1 MYPEVLNMNPMIV
14 LKKEERLELYLML
27 LEIEKEVKGQPY
39 IAILMRADEAGGG
52 ITPSMVKRDLLRSL
66 PLKACENLLYRL
78 TDLGYF
84 EEPEVKRERNL
95 NGQHGQDGQEPVFR
109 LTDKGRE
116 SAQTNTF
123 WQPEKGAYMVYK
135 SKSPLITRLIG
146 QSIIQITRHR
156 SDKGE
161 QRNTSDVLKQD
172 LNKPIKVLNQ
182 EGREEKI
189 RIIDFEEKCLSCGQV
204 VTILEIKVYEN
215 EALIKIKPKE
225 NAEKS
230 EDILGKFFTS
240 LREEEVRDALLAGE
254 FGDSYDKHKKVVRSP
269 FSPENL
275 SWIRDVHIQK
285 PIYEGVEF
293 EPVQLQGVRFIPSDE
308 EQARMWVEEWLLR
321 NVDEYFW
328 SDEEFQA
335 YLHKKLGIILE
346 FYPQLGGVTRKE
358 MIDRLSKRQNSF
370 YSIAK
375 LEAANYLSY

>member
-1 MYPEVLNMNPMIV
+1 MID
-14 LKKEERLELYLML
+14 LRKEEQLELYLML
-27 LEIEKEVKGQPY
+27 LEIEKKVKDRPY
-39 IAILMRADEAGGG
+39 IAILMRACEAGGE
-52 ITPSMVKRDLLRSL
+52 ITPSMVRSDLLVSL

-84 EEPEVKRERNL
+84 EKRERNL
-95 NGQHGQDGQEPVFR
+95 NGQYGQDGQEPVFR
-109 LTDKGRE
+109 ITDKGRE
-116 SAQTNTF
+116 SAQTKTF

-135 SKSPLITRLIG
+135 SKSPLITDLIG

-156 SDKGE
+156 IDEGE

-172 LNKPIKVLNQ
+172 LNKTIKVLNQ
-182 EGREEKI
+182 EKHEEEI
-189 RIIDFEEKCLSCGQV
+189 CIIGFEEKCLSYGQV
-204 VTILEIKVYEN
+204 DTILEIEVYEN
-215 EALIKIKPKE
+215 EAAIKIKTKENKENKE

-230 EDILGKFFTS
+230 EDILGKFFTP

-254 FGDSYDKHKKVVRSP
+254 FGDSYDKHKKVVRTP

-275 SWIRDVHIQK
+275 SWIRDVRIQK

-335 YLHKKLGIILE
+335 YLHEKLGIIFE
-346 FYPQLGGVTRKE
+346 FYPQLGGMTRKE
-358 MIDRLSKRQNSF
+358 MIDRLSKRQDSF

>member
-1 MYPEVLNMNPMIV
+1 MIV
-14 LKKEERLELYLML
+14 LRKRERLELYLML
-27 LEIEKEVKGQPY
+27 LEIEKKVKDQPY
-39 IAILMRADEAGGG
+39 IAILMRACEAGGE
-52 ITPSMVKRDLLRSL
+52 ITPSMVRSNLLVSL

-78 TDLGYF
+78 KDLGYF
-84 EEPEVKRERNL
+84 EEAGVDRERNL
-95 NGQHGQDGQEPVFR
+95 NGQHGQDEQEPVFR
-109 LTDKGRE
+109 ITDKGRE
-116 SAQTNTF
+116 SAQTETF

-161 QRNTSDVLKQD
+161 QRNTSDVLNKD
-172 LNKPIKVLNQ
+172 LNKPIKILNK
-182 EGREEKI
+182 EGHEEEI
-189 RIIDFEEKCLSCGQV
+189 RIIGFEEKCLSYGQV
-204 VTILEIKVYEN
+204 KTILEIKVDEN
-215 EALIKIKPKE
+215 EAVIKIKEEKNKE
-225 NAEKS
+225 NVEES
-230 EDILGKFFTS
+230 GDPLGKFSTP
-240 LREEEVRDALLAGE
+240 LREEEVRDALLAGK
-254 FGDSYDKHKKVVRSP
+254 FGDSYDKHKKVVRIP

-275 SWIRDVHIQK
+275 SWIRDVHIEK
-285 PIYEGVEF
+285 PVYEGVEF
-293 EPVQLQGVRFIPSDE
+293 APVWLKGVRFIPSDE

-335 YLHKKLGIILE
+335 YLHEKLGIILE
-346 FYPQLGGVTRKE
+346 FYPQLGAVTRKE

>member
-1 MYPEVLNMNPMIV
+1 
-14 LKKEERLELYLML
+14 ML
-27 LEIEKEVKGQPY
+27 LEIEKKVKDRPY
-39 IAILMRADEAGGG
+39 IAILMRAREAGGE
-52 ITPSMVKRDLLRSL
+52 ITPSMVRRDLLVSL

-84 EEPEVKRERNL
+84 EKAGVKSERNL
-95 NGQHGQDGQEPVFR
+95 NGQYGQDGQEPVFR
-109 LTDKGRE
+109 ITDKGRE
-116 SAQTNTF
+116 SAQTKTF

-182 EGREEKI
+182 EGHEEEI
-189 RIIDFEEKCLSCGQV
+189 RIIGFEEKCLSYSQV
-204 VTILEIKVYEN
+204 DTILEIEVYEN
-215 EALIKIKPKE
+215 EAAIKIKPKE
-225 NAEKS
+225 NKENVKKS
-230 EDILGKFFTS
+230 EDALGKFFTP

-254 FGDSYDKHKKVVRSP
+254 FGDSYDKDKRVVRTP
-269 FSPENL
+269 FSPEDL
-275 SWIRDVHIQK
+275 RWIRDVRIQK

-293 EPVQLQGVRFIPSDE
+293 ERVQLEGVRFIPSDE

-321 NVDEYFW
+321 NVDKYFW

-335 YLHKKLGIILE
+335 YLHEKLGIILE
-346 FYPQLGGVTRKE
+346 FYPQLGGMTRKE

>member
-1 MYPEVLNMNPMIV
+1 MNPMIV

-27 LEIEKEVKGQPY
+27 LEIEKKVKDRPY
-39 IAILMRADEAGGG
+39 IAILMRAYEAGGE
-52 ITPSMVKRDLLRSL
+52 ITPSMVKRDLLGNL

-84 EEPEVKRERNL
+84 EEAGVKRERNL
-95 NGQHGQDGQEPVFR
+95 NGQYGQDGQEPVFR
-109 LTDKGRE
+109 ITNKGRE
-116 SAQTNTF
+116 SAQTKTF

-135 SKSPLITRLIG
+135 SKSPLITPLIG
-146 QSIIQITRHR
+146 QSIIQITRYR

-182 EGREEKI
+182 EGQEEEI
-189 RIIDFEEKCLSCGQV
+189 RIIGFEEKCLSYSQV

-215 EALIKIKPKE
+215 EAVIKIKAKE
-225 NAEKS
+225 NKENVEES
-230 EDILGKFFTS
+230 EGILGKFFTP

-254 FGDSYDKHKKVVRSP
+254 FGDSYDKHKKVVRTP
-269 FSPENL
+269 FFPENL
-275 SWIRDVHIQK
+275 SWIRDVHIEK
-285 PIYEGVEF
+285 PVYEGVEF
-293 EPVQLQGVRFIPSDE
+293 DRVRLEGVRFIPSDE

-358 MIDRLSKRQNSF
+358 MIDKLSKRQNSF

-375 LEAANYLSY
+375 LEATNYLSY

>member
-1 MYPEVLNMNPMIV
+1 
-14 LKKEERLELYLML
+14 ML
-27 LEIEKEVKGQPY
+27 LEIEKKVEDRPY
-39 IAILMRADEAGGG
+39 IAILKRADEVGGE
-52 ITPSMVKRDLLRSL
+52 ITPSMVRSDLLVSL

-84 EEPEVKRERNL
+84 EEVEEAGVKRERNL

-109 LTDKGRE
+109 ITDKGRE
-116 SAQTNTF
+116 SAQTKTF

-135 SKSPLITRLIG
+135 SKSPLITHLIG
-146 QSIIQITRHR
+146 QSIIQIIRHR

-161 QRNTSDVLKQD
+161 QRNTSDILKKD
-172 LNKPIKVLNQ
+172 LNKTIKVLNQ
-182 EGREEKI
+182 EGKEEEI
-189 RIIDFEEKCLSCGQV
+189 RIIGFEEKCLSYGQV
-204 VTILEIKVYEN
+204 DTILEIKVDEN
-215 EALIKIKPKE
+215 EALIKIKPKKNKE
-225 NAEKS
+225 NVEKS
-230 EDILGKFFTS
+230 DDILGKFSTQ

-254 FGDSYDKHKKVVRSP
+254 FGDSYDKHKKVVRIP
-269 FSPENL
+269 FSPEDL
-275 SWIRDVHIQK
+275 SWIRKVDIQK

-293 EPVQLQGVRFIPSDE
+293 ERVELEGVRFIPSDE

-335 YLHKKLGIILE
+335 YLHKKLGIIFE

>member
-1 MYPEVLNMNPMIV
+1 MNPMIV

-27 LEIEKEVKGQPY
+27 LEIEKKVKGQPY
-39 IAILMRADEAGGG
+39 IAILMRAREAGGE
-52 ITPSMVKRDLLRSL
+52 ITPSMVRSDLLVSL

-84 EEPEVKRERNL
+84 EKAGVKRERNL
-95 NGQHGQDGQEPVFR
+95 DGQHGQDEQEPVFR
-109 LTDKGRE
+109 ITNKGRE
-116 SAQTNTF
+116 SAQTETF

-135 SKSPLITRLIG
+135 SKSPLIARLIG

-172 LNKPIKVLNQ
+172 FNKPIKALNQ

-189 RIIDFEEKCLSCGQV
+189 RIIYFEEKCLSYGQV
-204 VTILEIKVYEN
+204 ETILEIKVDEN
-215 EALIKIKPKE
+215 EAVIKIKPKE
-225 NAEKS
+225 NKENVEKS
-230 EDILGKFFTS
+230 EDILGKFFTP
-240 LREEEVRDALLAGE
+240 LREEEVRDALLAGK
-254 FGDSYDKHKKVVRSP
+254 FGDSYDKYKKVVRTP
-269 FSPENL
+269 FSPEDL
-275 SWIRDVHIQK
+275 SWIRDVHIEK
-285 PIYEGVEF
+285 PVYEGVEF
-293 EPVQLQGVRFIPSDE
+293 APVQLEGVRFIPSDE

-335 YLHKKLGIILE
+335 YLHKKLGFILE

>member
-1 MYPEVLNMNPMIV
+1 
-14 LKKEERLELYLML
+14 
-27 LEIEKEVKGQPY
+27 
-39 IAILMRADEAGGG
+39 
-52 ITPSMVKRDLLRSL
+52 MVKRDLLRSL

-109 LTDKGRE
+109 ITDKGRE
-116 SAQTNTF
+116 SAQTKTF
-123 WQPEKGAYMVYK
+123 WQPEKGAYKVYK

-161 QRNTSDVLKQD
+161 HRSDKGEQRNTSDVLKQD

-182 EGREEKI
+182 ERHEEEI
-189 RIIDFEEKCLSCGQV
+189 RIIDFEEKCLSYSQV
-204 VTILEIKVYEN
+204 DAILEIEVYEN
-215 EALIKIKPKE
+215 EAVIKIKEKKNKE
-225 NAEKS
+225 NVEES
-230 EDILGKFFTS
+230 GDPLGKFFTP

-254 FGDSYDKHKKVVRSP
+254 FGDSYNKHKKIVRTP

-275 SWIRDVHIQK
+275 RCIRDVDIEK

-293 EPVQLQGVRFIPSDE
+293 KHVRLEGVRFIPSDE

-321 NVDEYFW
+321 NVDKYFW
-328 SDEEFQA
+328 SDEEFKA
-335 YLHKKLGIILE
+335 YLHEKLGIILE

>member
-1 MYPEVLNMNPMIV
+1 
-14 LKKEERLELYLML
+14 ML
-27 LEIEKEVKGQPY
+27 LEIEKKVEDRPY
-39 IAILMRADEAGGG
+39 ISILMRACEAGGE
-52 ITPSMVKRDLLRSL
+52 ITPSMVRSDLLVSL

-84 EEPEVKRERNL
+84 EKAGVKSERNL

-109 LTDKGRE
+109 ITDKGRE
-116 SAQTNTF
+116 SAQTKTF

-172 LNKPIKVLNQ
+172 LNKPIKVLNK
-182 EGREEKI
+182 EEHEEEIRIKEI
-189 RIIDFEEKCLSCGQV
+189 RIIGFEEKCLSYGQV
-204 VTILEIKVYEN
+204 DTILEIKVYEN
-215 EALIKIKPKE
+215 KAVIKIKPKE
-225 NAEKS
+225 NKENVEKS
-230 EDILGKFFTS
+230 EDILGKFFTP

-254 FGDSYDKHKKVVRSP
+254 FGDSYDKDKRVVRTP

-275 SWIRDVHIQK
+275 SWIRDVRIQK

-293 EPVQLQGVRFIPSDE
+293 EPVQLEGVRFIPSDE

-335 YLHKKLGIILE
+335 YLHEKLGIILE
-346 FYPQLGGVTRKE
+346 FYPQLGGMTRKE

>member
-1 MYPEVLNMNPMIV
+1 MNPMIV

-27 LEIEKEVKGQPY
+27 LEIEKKVKDRPY
-39 IAILMRADEAGGG
+39 IAILKRADEAGGE
-52 ITPSMVKRDLLRSL
+52 ITPSMVRSDLLVSL

-84 EEPEVKRERNL
+84 EKAGVKRERNL

-109 LTDKGRE
+109 ITDKGRE
-116 SAQTNTF
+116 SAQTETF

-146 QSIIQITRHR
+146 QSIIQIIRHR

-182 EGREEKI
+182 EGHEEEI
-189 RIIDFEEKCLSCGQV
+189 RIIGFEEKCLSYGQV
-204 VTILEIKVYEN
+204 ETILEIKVDEN
-215 EALIKIKPKE
+215 EAVIKIKPKE
-225 NAEKS
+225 NKENVEKS
-230 EDILGKFFTS
+230 EDILGKFFTP
-240 LREEEVRDALLAGE
+240 LREEEVRDALLAGK
-254 FGDSYDKHKKVVRSP
+254 FGDSYDKHKKVVRTP

-293 EPVQLQGVRFIPSDE
+293 EPVQLEGVRFIPSDE

>member
-1 MYPEVLNMNPMIV
+1 
-14 LKKEERLELYLML
+14 ML
-27 LEIEKEVKGQPY
+27 LEIEKKVKDRPY
-39 IAILMRADEAGGG
+39 IAILKRADEVGGE
-52 ITPSMVKRDLLRSL
+52 ITPSMVRSDLLVSL

-78 TDLGYF
+78 RDLGYF
-84 EEPEVKRERNL
+84 EKRERNL

-109 LTDKGRE
+109 ITDKGRE
-116 SAQTNTF
+116 SAQTKTF

-161 QRNTSDVLKQD
+161 QRNTSDVLNQD

-182 EGREEKI
+182 EGHEEEI
-189 RIIDFEEKCLSCGQV
+189 RIIGFEEKCLSYGQV
-204 VTILEIKVYEN
+204 DTILEIEVYEN
-215 EALIKIKPKE
+215 EAVIKIKPKE
-225 NAEKS
+225 NKENVEKS
-230 EDILGKFFTS
+230 GEPLGKFFTP
-240 LREEEVRDALLAGE
+240 LREEEVRDALLAGK
-254 FGDSYDKHKKVVRSP
+254 FGDSYDKHRKVVRTP

-275 SWIRDVHIQK
+275 SWIRDVHIEK
-285 PIYEGVEF
+285 PVYGGVEF
-293 EPVQLQGVRFIPSDE
+293 APVQLEGVRFIPSDE

-321 NVDEYFW
+321 NVDKYFW

-346 FYPQLGGVTRKE
+346 FYPQLGGITRKE

>member
-1 MYPEVLNMNPMIV
+1 MIV
-14 LKKEERLELYLML
+14 LRRRERLELYLML
-27 LEIEKEVKGQPY
+27 LEIEKKVKDRPY
-39 IAILMRADEAGGG
+39 IGILKRACEAGGE
-52 ITPSMVKRDLLRSL
+52 ITPSMVRSDLLVSL
-66 PLKACENLLYRL
+66 PPKACENLLYRL

-84 EEPEVKRERNL
+84 EKAGVKRERNL

-116 SAQTNTF
+116 SAQTKTF

-172 LNKPIKVLNQ
+172 LNKTIKVLNK
-182 EGREEKI
+182 EEHEEEIRIEEI
-189 RIIDFEEKCLSCGQV
+189 RIIGFEEKCLSYGQV
-204 VTILEIKVYEN
+204 DTILEIEVYEN
-215 EALIKIKPKE
+215 EAAIKIKPKE
-225 NAEKS
+225 NKENVKKS
-230 EDILGKFFTS
+230 EDALGKFFTP
-240 LREEEVRDALLAGE
+240 LREEEVRDALLAGK
-254 FGDSYDKHKKVVRSP
+254 FGDSYDKHKKVVRIP
-269 FSPENL
+269 FSPEDL
-275 SWIRDVHIQK
+275 SWIRDVHIEK
-285 PIYEGVEF
+285 PVYEGVEF
-293 EPVQLQGVRFIPSDE
+293 ERVKLEGVRFIPSDE

-358 MIDRLSKRQNSF
+358 MIDRLSNRQNSF

>member
-1 MYPEVLNMNPMIV
+1 MIV
-14 LKKEERLELYLML
+14 LRKRERLELYLML
-27 LEIEKEVKGQPY
+27 LEIEKEVKDRPY
-39 IAILMRADEAGGG
+39 IAILKRAYEAEGE
-52 ITPSMVKRDLLRSL
+52 ITPSMVRSDLLVSL

-84 EEPEVKRERNL
+84 EEAGVKRERNL

-109 LTDKGRE
+109 ITDKGRE
-116 SAQTNTF
+116 SAQTETF

-161 QRNTSDVLKQD
+161 QRNTSDILKQD

-182 EGREEKI
+182 EGHEEEI
-189 RIIDFEEKCLSCGQV
+189 RIIGFEEKCLSYGQV
-204 VTILEIKVYEN
+204 DTILEIKVDEN
-215 EALIKIKPKE
+215 EALIKIKPKKNKE
-225 NAEKS
+225 NVEKS
-230 EDILGKFFTS
+230 DDILGKFSTQ
-240 LREEEVRDALLAGE
+240 LREEEVRDALLAGK
-254 FGDSYDKHKKVVRSP
+254 FGDSYDKHKKVVRTP
-269 FSPENL
+269 FSPEDL
-275 SWIRDVHIQK
+275 RWIRDVDIEK
-285 PIYEGVEF
+285 TIYEGVEF
-293 EPVQLQGVRFIPSDE
+293 APVQLEGVRFIPSDE

-335 YLHKKLGIILE
+335 YLHKKLGIIFE

>member
-1 MYPEVLNMNPMIV
+1 MID
-14 LKKEERLELYLML
+14 LKKEEQLELYLML
-27 LEIEKEVKGQPY
+27 LEIEKKVEDRPY
-39 IAILMRADEAGGG
+39 ISILMRACEAGGE
-52 ITPSMVKRDLLRSL
+52 ITPSMVRSDLLVSL

-84 EEPEVKRERNL
+84 EEAGVKRERNL

-109 LTDKGRE
+109 ITDKGRE
-116 SAQTNTF
+116 SAQTETF

-182 EGREEKI
+182 EGHEEEI
-189 RIIDFEEKCLSCGQV
+189 RIIGFEEKCLSYGQV
-204 VTILEIKVYEN
+204 DTILEIKVDEN
-215 EALIKIKPKE
+215 EALIKIKPKKNKE
-225 NAEKS
+225 NVEKS
-230 EDILGKFFTS
+230 DDILGKFSTQ
-240 LREEEVRDALLAGE
+240 LREEEVRDALLAGK
-254 FGDSYDKHKKVVRSP
+254 FGDSYDKHKKVVRTP
-269 FSPENL
+269 FSPEDL
-275 SWIRDVHIQK
+275 RWIRDVDIEK
-285 PIYEGVEF
+285 TIYEGVEF
-293 EPVQLQGVRFIPSDE
+293 APVQLEGVRFIPSDE

-335 YLHKKLGIILE
+335 YLHKKLGIIFE

>member
-1 MYPEVLNMNPMIV
+1 
-14 LKKEERLELYLML
+14 ML
-27 LEIEKEVKGQPY
+27 LEIERKVKDRPY
-39 IAILMRADEAGGG
+39 IAILMRACEAGGE
-52 ITPSMVKRDLLRSL
+52 ITPSMVRSDLLVSL

-84 EEPEVKRERNL
+84 EEVEEAGVKSERNL

-109 LTDKGRE
+109 ITDKGRE
-116 SAQTNTF
+116 SAQTETF
-123 WQPEKGAYMVYK
+123 WQPEKGVYMVYK
-135 SKSPLITRLIG
+135 SKSPLITDLIG

-172 LNKPIKVLNQ
+172 LNKTIKVLNK
-182 EGREEKI
+182 EEHEEEIRIEEI
-189 RIIDFEEKCLSCGQV
+189 RIIDFEQKCLSYGQV
-204 VTILEIKVYEN
+204 DTILEIEVYEN
-215 EALIKIKPKE
+215 EAVIKIKAKE
-225 NAEKS
+225 NKEKVEES
-230 EDILGKFFTS
+230 KDILGKFFTP
-240 LREEEVRDALLAGE
+240 LREEEVRDALLAGK
-254 FGDSYDKHKKVVRSP
+254 FGDSYDKDKRVVRSP

-293 EPVQLQGVRFIPSDE
+293 EPVQLERVRFIPSDE

-335 YLHKKLGIILE
+335 YLHEKLGIILE

>member
-1 MYPEVLNMNPMIV
+1 MIV
-14 LKKEERLELYLML
+14 LRKRERLELYLML
-27 LEIEKEVKGQPY
+27 LEIEKKVKDRPY
-39 IAILMRADEAGGG
+39 IAILMRAHEAGGE
-52 ITPSMVKRDLLRSL
+52 ITPSMVRSDLLGSL

-84 EEPEVKRERNL
+84 EEVEEAGVKRERNL
-95 NGQHGQDGQEPVFR
+95 NGQYGQDGQEPVFR
-109 LTDKGRE
+109 ITDKGRE
-116 SAQTNTF
+116 SAQTKDF
-123 WQPEKGAYMVYK
+123 WQPEQGAYMVYK
-135 SKSPLITRLIG
+135 SKSPLIKRLIG

-182 EGREEKI
+182 EGHEEEI
-189 RIIDFEEKCLSCGQV
+189 RIIGFEEKCLLHSQV
-204 VTILEIKVYEN
+204 DTTLEIEVYEN
-215 EALIKIKPKE
+215 EAVIKIKAK
-225 NAEKS
+225 
-230 EDILGKFFTS
+230 DTLGKFSTS

-254 FGDSYDKHKKVVRSP
+254 FGDSYDKHKKVVRTP
-269 FSPENL
+269 FSPEDL
-275 SWIRDVHIQK
+275 RWDRKVDIQK
-285 PIYEGVEF
+285 PVYEGVEF
-293 EPVQLQGVRFIPSDE
+293 ERVGLEGVRFIPSDE

-321 NVDEYFW
+321 NVDKYFW

-346 FYPQLGGVTRKE
+346 FYPQLRGVTRKE
-358 MIDRLSKRQNSF
+358 MIDKLSKRQNSF

>member
-1 MYPEVLNMNPMIV
+1 
-14 LKKEERLELYLML
+14 ML
-27 LEIEKEVKGQPY
+27 LEIEKKVKDRPY
-39 IAILMRADEAGGG
+39 IAILIRAYEAGGE
-52 ITPSMVKRDLLRSL
+52 ITPSMVRSDLLVSL

-84 EEPEVKRERNL
+84 EEAGVKRERNL

-109 LTDKGRE
+109 ITDKGRE
-116 SAQTNTF
+116 SAQTKTF
-123 WQPEKGAYMVYK
+123 WQPEKGAYKVYK

-146 QSIIQITRHR
+146 QSIIQITPPNR
-156 SDKGE
+156 SDKRE
-161 QRNTSDVLKQD
+161 QQNYSSKAVLEKD
-172 LNKPIKVLNQ
+172 LDKSLKILNQ
-182 EGREEKI
+182 EEHHEEI
-189 RIIDFEEKCLSCGQV
+189 RIIGFEEKCLSYSQV
-204 VTILEIKVYEN
+204 DTTLEIEVYEN
-215 EALIKIKPKE
+215 EAAIKIKPKE
-225 NAEKS
+225 NKENVDKS
-230 EDILGKFFTS
+230 EDILGKFFAP
-240 LREEEVRDALLAGE
+240 LREEEVRDALLAGK
-254 FGDSYDKHKKVVRSP
+254 FGDSYDKYKKVVRTP
-269 FSPENL
+269 FSPEDL
-275 SWIRDVHIQK
+275 SWIRKVDIQK

-293 EPVQLQGVRFIPSDE
+293 ERVGLEGVRFIPSDE

-321 NVDEYFW
+321 NVDKYFW

>member
-1 MYPEVLNMNPMIV
+1 
-14 LKKEERLELYLML
+14 ML
-27 LEIEKEVKGQPY
+27 LEIEKKVKDRPY
-39 IAILMRADEAGGG
+39 IAILMRACEAGEE
-52 ITPSMVKRDLLRSL
+52 ITPSMVRSDLLVSL

-84 EEPEVKRERNL
+84 EKRERNL
-95 NGQHGQDGQEPVFR
+95 NGQYGQDGQEPVFR
-109 LTDKGRE
+109 ITDKGRE
-116 SAQTNTF
+116 SAQTKTF

-161 QRNTSDVLKQD
+161 HKNDKGEQRNTSYVLKQD

-182 EGREEKI
+182 DRHEEEI
-189 RIIDFEEKCLSCGQV
+189 RIIGFEEKCLSYGQV
-204 VTILEIKVYEN
+204 ETILEIKVDEN
-215 EALIKIKPKE
+215 EAVIKIKPKE
-225 NAEKS
+225 NKENVGESEKM
-230 EDILGKFFTS
+230 LGKFFAP
-240 LREEEVRDALLAGE
+240 LREEEVRDALLAGK
-254 FGDSYDKHKKVVRSP
+254 FGDSYDKYKKVVRTP
-269 FSPENL
+269 FSPEDL
-275 SWIRDVHIQK
+275 SWIRKVDIQK

-293 EPVQLQGVRFIPSDE
+293 ERVQLEGVRFIPSDE

-335 YLHKKLGIILE
+335 YLHQKLGIILE

>member
-1 MYPEVLNMNPMIV
+1 
-14 LKKEERLELYLML
+14 ML
-27 LEIEKEVKGQPY
+27 LEIEKKVKDRPY
-39 IAILMRADEAGGG
+39 IAILMRADKAGGE
-52 ITPSMVKRDLLRSL
+52 ITPSMVRSDLLVSL

-84 EEPEVKRERNL
+84 EEAGVKRERNL

-116 SAQTNTF
+116 SAQTKTF

-135 SKSPLITRLIG
+135 SKSPLIIRLIG

-161 QRNTSDVLKQD
+161 QRNTSDVLKKD

-182 EGREEKI
+182 EGYEEEI
-189 RIIDFEEKCLSCGQV
+189 RIIGFEEKCLSYGQV
-204 VTILEIKVYEN
+204 DTILEIKVYEN
-215 EALIKIKPKE
+215 EAVIKIKPKENKE

-230 EDILGKFFTS
+230 EDILGKFFAP
-240 LREEEVRDALLAGE
+240 LREEEVRDALLAGK
-254 FGDSYDKHKKVVRSP
+254 FGDSYDKYKKVVRTP
-269 FSPENL
+269 FSPEDL
-275 SWIRDVHIQK
+275 SWIRDVRIQK

-293 EPVQLQGVRFIPSDE
+293 APVQLEGVRFIPSDE
-308 EQARMWVEEWLLR
+308 EQARMWVEEWILR

-335 YLHKKLGIILE
+335 YLHKKLGIIFE

-375 LEAANYLSY
+375 LEAANYLSH

>member
-1 MYPEVLNMNPMIV
+1 MNPMID
-14 LKKEERLELYLML
+14 LRKEEQLELYLML
-27 LEIEKEVKGQPY
+27 LEIEKKVKDRPY
-39 IAILMRADEAGGG
+39 IAILIRADEAGGE
-52 ITPSMVKRDLLRSL
+52 ITPSMVRSHLLGSL

-84 EEPEVKRERNL
+84 EKRERNL
-95 NGQHGQDGQEPVFR
+95 NGQYGQDGQEPVFR
-109 LTDKGRE
+109 ITDKGRE
-116 SAQTNTF
+116 SAQTKTF

-182 EGREEKI
+182 EGHEEEI
-189 RIIDFEEKCLSCGQV
+189 RIIGFEEKCLSYSQV
-204 VTILEIKVYEN
+204 DTILEIEVYEN
-215 EALIKIKPKE
+215 EAAIKIKPKE
-225 NAEKS
+225 NKENVKKS
-230 EDILGKFFTS
+230 EDALGKFFTP

-254 FGDSYDKHKKVVRSP
+254 FGDSYDKDKRVVRTP
-269 FSPENL
+269 FSPEDL
-275 SWIRDVHIQK
+275 RWIRDVRIQK

-293 EPVQLQGVRFIPSDE
+293 ERVQLEGVRFIPSDE

-321 NVDEYFW
+321 NVDKYFW

-335 YLHKKLGIILE
+335 YLHEKLGIILE
-346 FYPQLGGVTRKE
+346 FYPQLGGMTRKE

>member
-1 MYPEVLNMNPMIV
+1 MNPMIV

-27 LEIEKEVKGQPY
+27 LEIEKKVKDWPY
-39 IAILMRADEAGGG
+39 IAILMRACEAGGE
-52 ITPSMVKRDLLRSL
+52 ITPSMVRSDLLVSL

-84 EEPEVKRERNL
+84 EEAGVKRERNL
-95 NGQHGQDGQEPVFR
+95 NGQYGQNGREPVFR
-109 LTDKGRE
+109 ITNKGRE
-116 SAQTNTF
+116 SAQAQTKAF

-156 SDKGE
+156 SDNGE
-161 QRNTSDVLKQD
+161 QRNTSYILKQD

-182 EGREEKI
+182 ERREEEI
-189 RIIDFEEKCLSCGQV
+189 RIIGFEEKCLSYGQV
-204 VTILEIKVYEN
+204 DAILEIEVYEN
-215 EALIKIKPKE
+215 EAVIKIKEKKNKE
-225 NAEKS
+225 NVEES
-230 EDILGKFFTS
+230 GNPLGKFSTP
-240 LREEEVRDALLAGE
+240 LREEEVRDALLAGK
-254 FGDSYDKHKKVVRSP
+254 FGDSYDKHKKVVRTP
-269 FSPENL
+269 FSPEDL
-275 SWIRDVHIQK
+275 RWIRDVDIEK

-293 EPVQLQGVRFIPSDE
+293 EPVQLEGVRFIPSDE

-335 YLHKKLGIILE
+335 YLHEKLGIILE
-346 FYPQLGGVTRKE
+346 FYPQLGAVTRKE

>member
-1 MYPEVLNMNPMIV
+1 
-14 LKKEERLELYLML
+14 ML
-27 LEIEKEVKGQPY
+27 LKIEKKVKDQPY
-39 IAILMRADEAGGG
+39 IAILMRARDAEGE
-52 ITPSMVKRDLLRSL
+52 ITPSMVRRDLLVSL

-78 TDLGYF
+78 KDLGYF
-84 EEPEVKRERNL
+84 EEVEEAEVKRERNL
-95 NGQHGQDGQEPVFR
+95 NGQYGQDEQEPVFR
-109 LTDKGRE
+109 ITDKGRE
-116 SAQTNTF
+116 SAQTKDF
-123 WQPEKGAYMVYK
+123 WQAEEGAYMVYK

-161 QRNTSDVLKQD
+161 QRNTLDILEEY

-182 EGREEKI
+182 EEHQEEI
-189 RIIDFEEKCLSCGQV
+189 RIIDFKKKCLLHSHV
-204 VTILEIKVYEN
+204 DTTLEIEVYEN
-215 EALIKIKPKE
+215 EAVIKIKAK
-225 NAEKS
+225 
-230 EDILGKFFTS
+230 DTLGKFFTS

-254 FGDSYDKHKKVVRSP
+254 FGDSYDKDKRVVRSP

-321 NVDEYFW
+321 NVDKYFW

-346 FYPQLGGVTRKE
+346 FYPQLGGVARKE

-375 LEAANYLSY
+375 LEATNYLSY

>member
-1 MYPEVLNMNPMIV
+1 MNPMIV

-27 LEIEKEVKGQPY
+27 LEIEKKVKDRPY
-39 IAILMRADEAGGG
+39 IAILKRAYEAGGE
-52 ITPSMVKRDLLRSL
+52 ITPSMVRSDLLVSL

-84 EEPEVKRERNL
+84 EKAGVKSERNL

-109 LTDKGRE
+109 ITDKGRE
-116 SAQTNTF
+116 SAQTETF

-146 QSIIQITRHR
+146 QSIIQIIRHR

-182 EGREEKI
+182 EGQEEEI
-189 RIIDFEEKCLSCGQV
+189 RIIGFEEKCLSYGQV

-215 EALIKIKPKE
+215 EAVIKIKPKE
-225 NAEKS
+225 NKENVEKS
-230 EDILGKFFTS
+230 EDILGKFFTP

-254 FGDSYDKHKKVVRSP
+254 FGDSYDKHKKVVRTP

-275 SWIRDVHIQK
+275 SWIRDVHIEK
-285 PIYEGVEF
+285 PVYEGVEF
-293 EPVQLQGVRFIPSDE
+293 APVQLEGVRFIPSDE